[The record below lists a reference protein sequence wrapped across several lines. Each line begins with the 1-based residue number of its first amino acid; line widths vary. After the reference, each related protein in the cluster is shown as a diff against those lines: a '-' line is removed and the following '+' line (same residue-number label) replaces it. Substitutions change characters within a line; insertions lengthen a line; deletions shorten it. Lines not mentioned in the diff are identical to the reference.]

1 MPIDQNTTSTT
12 VKDDKTKDEMPIPK
26 GSQVNTSLGSRFN
39 TSNYRNQIIQN
50 QGGGGGSQ
58 NNLDLDKE
66 MLNQVDYSMGGSQGN
81 EFMDED
87 GNIIGY
93 GPSYGDSDPIDI
105 SPGNFFAKYDD
116 SEATA
121 LAQTNKQLAAEEI
134 YWAKEGATSASPGEY
149 LNPDGTGINLGSTD
163 AEKAADKA
171 AADKAAAELAALE
184 SGIAAN
190 LIPAPDFYRG
200 DKNEKSITDGGFIAD
215 FYRINK
221 AGEYVDHTGKLRA
234 EGWVPEAG
242 AAPKAPKGEQF
253 YFGAYGELQSG
264 STKNNTDLPW
274 FSPPTPGYTKSP
286 QQGIKP
292 KHTKEDGSM
301 YYRDPQGSGMY
312 IQNID
317 NKQNKNQIQTQL
329 NKQKAERAYNQMTKE
344 WTFDYLRATG
354 DKKKTKQ
361 QAYAFL
367 DSKVR
372 IMDSWGM
379 GQGGV
384 GFGGTRESNKKD
396 LQKRIKQAYGQR
408 DTETK
413 KHYGMLNRQQPQNN
427 KQGPGIMFGNSTTWD
442 KHLSDPN
449 YSY

>member
-1 MPIDQNTTSTT
+1 MAIPGNTTDTT
-12 VKDDKTKDEMPIPK
+12 VKDDTTKTEMPIPK
-26 GSQVNTSLGSRFN
+26 GSQVNTNLGNRFS
-39 TSNYRNQIIQN
+39 TSNYRNQIIHN
-50 QGGGGGSQ
+50 QGGGGQ

-66 MLNQVDYSMGGSQGN
+66 MLNQVDYSMGGPQGN

-93 GPSYGDSDPIDI
+93 GPSYGDKTKIDVL
-105 SPGNFFAKYDD
+105 PGNPFDKYGNN
-116 SEATA
+116 EATA
-121 LAQTNKQLAAEEI
+121 LAQTNKQLAGEEK
-134 YWAKEGATSASPGEY
+134 YWSDLGTTSAPPGTY
-149 LNPDGTGINLGSTD
+149 LNPDGTGINPATTD
-163 AEKAADKA
+163 TEKAADKA
-171 AADKAAAELAALE
+171 AAEKAAIE

-200 DKNEKSITDGGFIAD
+200 DKTTKSIEDGGFITD

-221 AGEYVDHTGKLRA
+221 AGEYVDNTGKNRK

-242 AAPKAPKGEQF
+242 GAPDPAKGENF

-286 QQGIKP
+286 QQGTKP

-301 YYRDPQGSGMY
+301 YYSDPQGSGMY

-317 NKQNKNQIQTQL
+317 NKQSKNQIQTQL

-354 DKKKTKQ
+354 DKKKTKK

-367 DSKVR
+367 DRKVQ
-372 IMDSWGM
+372 IMDSWGT
-379 GQGGV
+379 GQGGA
-384 GFGGTRESNKKD
+384 GFGGARKENKAD
-396 LQKRIKQAYGQR
+396 LKKRIKQAYGQR
-408 DTETK
+408 NTETQNF
-413 KHYGMLNRQQPQNN
+413 YGMLNRQQPQNN
-427 KQGPGIMFGNSTTWD
+427 KKGPGIMFGSSTTWD
-442 KHLSDPN
+442 EHLSDPN

>member
-1 MPIDQNTTSTT
+1 
-12 VKDDKTKDEMPIPK
+12 MPIPE
-26 GSQVNTSLGSRFN
+26 GSSVNPNDSSRFN
-39 TSNYRNQIIQN
+39 NRGNQNTSFFH
-50 QGGGGGSQ
+50 GGGGGGQ
-58 NNLDLDKE
+58 NNLDLDKK
-66 MLNQVDYSMGGSQGN
+66 MLNQVDYSMGGPQGN

-105 SPGNFFAKYDD
+105 SPGNFFDKYDD
-116 SEATA
+116 SKATA
-121 LAQTNKQLAAEEI
+121 LAQTNKQLAFEEK
-134 YWAKEGATSASPGEY
+134 YWSDLDATSKPAGTY
-149 LNPDGTGINLGSTD
+149 LNPDGTGKNPAITD
-163 AEKAADKA
+163 AEKT
-171 AADKAAAELAALE
+171 ADKAAAEKAAIE
-184 SGIAAN
+184 SGIAAK

-200 DKNEKSITDGGFIAD
+200 DKTTKSITDGGYVAD
-215 FYRINK
+215 FYRINE
-221 AGEYVDHTGKLRA
+221 AGEYVDNTGKNRQ
-234 EGWVPEAG
+234 EGWVPQEG
-242 AAPKAPKGEQF
+242 AAPKAPKGENF
-253 YFGAYGELQSG
+253 YFAAYGELQSG

-286 QQGIKP
+286 QQGTKP

-317 NKQNKNQIQTQL
+317 NKQSKNQIQTQL

-354 DKKKTKQ
+354 DKKKTKK
-361 QAYAFL
+361 QAYDFL
-367 DSKVR
+367 DRKVQ

-379 GQGGV
+379 GQGGA
-384 GFGGTRESNKKD
+384 GFGGARKENKAD
-396 LQKRIKQAYGQR
+396 LQKRIKQAYGKR
-408 DTETK
+408 DTNTQ

-427 KQGPGIMFGNSTTWD
+427 KKGPGIMFGNSTTWD